1 MGSKNRGVLVALRLI
16 VSVGLLA
23 LLAWQASP
31 GAIWQRWQRISAPLL
46 AATIAIQLAGHA
58 LSAAKWGLVLRAQG
72 HRQPYG
78 WLLRTYLIG
87 QFANNF
93 LPTTVGG
100 DAVRA
105 AQLGPRVGSYAQ
117 AAASVLLERITGLW
131 ALSVLGSL
139 ALVAGA
145 ASPPLALAL
154 LVLGSAA
161 ATTLVLLAMGRV
173 GLAARLIER
182 LPMPGALR
190 RSAQALVAA
199 LQSAARAP
207 RVLLA
212 VLALSLGFQCLWI
225 GMHIVAG
232 AALALAVP
240 PLLYAF
246 MVPLTDILGLVPLFF
261 NNLGVREGVFSFFLG
276 RLGVPAASA
285 IALAVLIFSIRLVVS
300 GAGGVIL
307 LLGGVQQARKVL
319 RSPQPA
325 VER

>member
-1 MGSKNRGVLVALRLI
+1 MGSKYRGALVALRII

-23 LLAWQASP
+23 LLVWRASP
-31 GAIWQRWQRISAPLL
+31 GAIWQRWQGLSAPLL
-46 AATIAIQLAGHA
+46 ALTILIQIAGHA
-58 LSAAKWGLVLRAQG
+58 LSTAKWGLVLRAQG
-72 HRQPYG
+72 HRQPYW
-78 WLLRTYLIG
+78 WLLRTYMVG

-105 AQLGPRVGSYAQ
+105 AQLGPRVGSYAH

-139 ALVAGA
+139 GLLAGA
-145 ASPPLALAL
+145 ADPPLPLAL
-154 LVLGSAA
+154 LVLASAVV
-161 ATTLVLLAMGRV
+161 TTLVLLATGRA
-173 GLAARLIER
+173 GLATRLIER
-182 LPMPGALR
+182 LPLPAALR
-190 RSAQALVAA
+190 RGALALVEA

-207 RVLLA
+207 GAMLA
-212 VLALSLGFQCLWI
+212 VLALSLGFQLLWI
-225 GMHIVAG
+225 GMHVVAG
-232 AALALAVP
+232 AALGLAVP
-240 PLLYAF
+240 PLLYGF

-276 RLGVPAASA
+276 RIGIPAASA

-300 GAGGVIL
+300 GVGGVIL

-319 RSPQPA
+319 QPA
-325 VER
+325 QPAAER